1 MGLNIRENGN
11 LIKLMEKEI
20 WSMLIAINIMEIGM
34 LNKFYKINNN
44 VINEGFKVNKM
55 VKGLIHFLMVVNMMV
70 ALLTICL
77 KDLVLWC
84 ILISTNIRE
93 NLEAGFV
100 TVQVNAITTT
110 VK

>member
-20 WSMLIAINIMEIGM
+20 WSMLIAINTMEIGM

-44 VINEGFKVNKM
+44 VIYEGFKVNKM
-55 VKGLIHFLMVVNMMV
+55 VKVLIHFLMVVNMMV

-77 KDLVLWC
+77 KDLV
-84 ILISTNIRE
+84 
-93 NLEAGFV
+93 
-100 TVQVNAITTT
+100 
-110 VK
+110 